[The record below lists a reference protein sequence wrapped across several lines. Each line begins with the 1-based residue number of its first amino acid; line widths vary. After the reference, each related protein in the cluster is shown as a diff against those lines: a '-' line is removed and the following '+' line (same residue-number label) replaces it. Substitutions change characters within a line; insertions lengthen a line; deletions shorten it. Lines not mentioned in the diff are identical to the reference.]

1 MTTFERWTTLGIIA
15 VRLVIGVP
23 TALLLLATPSLADTV
38 LDFHATFV
46 EPFGGP
52 VNTPFEC
59 PPGTSCG
66 TANLGLLGHGSSVV
80 AFGACGPTCSIRTI
94 TLADGSQLV
103 IFEYGD
109 MAGFVSPGNSGEHGY
124 TAFGLPGNPQFLA
137 ITLTIMGGNGVFEGA
152 TGTAT
157 GTVKVAGGIG
167 IITVSGTIILP

>member
-1 MTTFERWTTLGIIA
+1 MTTFERWKTLGIIA
-15 VRLVIGVP
+15 ARLAIGVP
-23 TALLLLATPSLADTV
+23 AALLVLATPSLADTV
-38 LDFHATFV
+38 ADFHATFV

-80 AFGACGPTCSIRTI
+80 AFGACGPTCSVRTI
-94 TLADGSQLV
+94 TLVDGSQLV

-109 MAGFVSPGNSGEHGY
+109 LAEFTSPGNSGQHGY

-137 ITLTIMGGNGVFEGA
+137 ITLEIVSGTGQFDGA
-152 TGTAT
+152 SGAAT

-167 IITVSGTIILP
+167 IITVTGVIILP